1 MCTPPLLRFSL
12 LLYGFSLL
20 APEGQAGDA
29 PFFLGS
35 WRKATMIDYS
45 GYPPVT
51 KEKCDA
57 IAHMDRESIFSFT
70 ADELIRQ
77 NGSQQERSTYASI
90 LLEDG
95 RVEIRNTNLHQTM
108 VFFSKGAQLC
118 TANDKGPRVC
128 YDRVQ
133 LPDSTAPATP
143 R

>member
-20 APEGQAGDA
+20 APPGQAGDA
-29 PFFLGS
+29 PFFLDS
-35 WRKATMIDYS
+35 WRKATLIDCS

-57 IAHMDRESIFSFT
+57 IVRMDRESIFSFT
-70 ADELIRQ
+70 ADELIWQ
-77 NGSQQERSTYASI
+77 NGSQQERSTYASM

-95 RVEIRNTNLHQTM
+95 RVEIRNTSLNQAMT
-108 VFFSKGAQLC
+108 FSNKGAQLC
-118 TANDKGPRVC
+118 TANDKGALLC
-128 YDRVQ
+128 FDRVQ